1 MRYSAQPFKFLDRI
15 IHRALDRSTGPHVYD
30 LYNLFGFVK
39 WISLPLRIESEEQ
52 GKTEK
57 ACGKNKFGIHSKAN
71 PVACCEAHISDAL
84 CIRCWVYTTV
94 FYNLKWIADKGK
106 LFIKTRGLMTSS
118 FYGKIYSARYDHNE
132 ERFDLLD
139 FYLDRRRQA
148 GKPEPVLEP
157 MCGTGSEHDEGRVG
171 RCLAKQ
177 ERFVVSQLVETELFD
192 YHERLY
198 DQKEFE
204 VVLQTAGFTHIK
216 ATIGYETTEQQ
227 DILVFSCR
235 KPDISANRQGLRGR

>member
-1 MRYSAQPFKFLDRI
+1 
-15 IHRALDRSTGPHVYD
+15 
-30 LYNLFGFVK
+30 
-39 WISLPLRIESEEQ
+39 
-52 GKTEK
+52 
-57 ACGKNKFGIHSKAN
+57 
-71 PVACCEAHISDAL
+71 
-84 CIRCWVYTTV
+84 
-94 FYNLKWIADKGK
+94 
-106 LFIKTRGLMTSS
+106 MTSS

-157 MCGTGSEHDEGRVG
+157 MCGTDSEHDEGRVG

-177 ERFVVSQLVETELFD
+177 ERFVASQLVETELFD

-204 VVLQTAGFTHIK
+204 GMLQTAGFTHIK

-235 KPDISANRQGLRGR
+235 KPDISANRQAFFQAEDGIRDRLYLSNPLVTLFMSGVFIDRHRAGIRSVLTL